1 MGTGL
6 QSSLR
11 FAPPRIEIERRR
23 DGAIL
28 LRSPL
33 SLGAHSR
40 VVGEWLLHWARTAP
54 ERTFLAER
62 IGEGWRKVSYREAM
76 GLVRRLG
83 QGLLDRGLDGSRPV
97 VILSDN
103 SVDHALLALGAMHVG
118 VPVAPVSPAYSLMSK
133 DFAKLKAIFDLLRPG
148 LVWTADPTKFAPALA
163 AVGARTTSI
172 DELLPEKAS
181 SKVDEAFAGIGPGTV
196 AKILFTSGS
205 TGTPKGVINTQRMLT
220 VNQEQYAFVWPFLED
235 RPQVLVDWL

>member
-1 MGTGL
+1 MVMCGYVTESCTACFFSFSAF
-6 QSSLR
+6 SSVSTHFLR
-11 FAPPRIEIERRR
+11 SASDSGMEIVRRR

-83 QGLLDRGLDGSRPV
+83 QGLLDRGVAASRPV
-97 VILSDN
+97 VILSEN

-118 VPVAPVSPAYSLMSK
+118 VPVAPVSPA
-133 DFAKLKAIFDLLRPG
+133 
-148 LVWTADPTKFAPALA
+148 
-163 AVGARTTSI
+163 
-172 DELLPEKAS
+172 
-181 SKVDEAFAGIGPGTV
+181 
-196 AKILFTSGS
+196 
-205 TGTPKGVINTQRMLT
+205 
-220 VNQEQYAFVWPFLED
+220 
-235 RPQVLVDWL
+235 